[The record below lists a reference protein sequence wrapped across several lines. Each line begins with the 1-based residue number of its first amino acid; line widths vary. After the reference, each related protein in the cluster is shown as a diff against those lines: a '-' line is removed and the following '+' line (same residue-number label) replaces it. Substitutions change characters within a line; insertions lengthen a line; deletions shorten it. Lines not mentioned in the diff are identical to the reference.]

1 MSNIY
6 YYDLIVIRS
15 LIIII
20 TDRADEGG
28 GEAERAIL
36 YDPLDQSMKWAPYEP
51 ISAGIT
57 LP

>member
-20 TDRADEGG
+20 INGRDEGG

>member
-15 LIIII
+15 PIII
-20 TDRADEGG
+20 TGQMRE
-28 GEAERAIL
+28 EARRRERAIL